1 MSILAVR
8 QIEHFWEEGF
18 LLVEQAVSPEILIAL
33 NAQLDEWLDE
43 SRQHTENY
51 GETVDGKK
59 RFDLD
64 PSHSAD
70 EPRFR
75 RIANP
80 AEISKIYR
88 QVVVDSRIPDMVAE
102 LIGRAIRLHHCKI
115 ICKAPGGTLKI
126 DWHQDH
132 AFDPHTNDDM
142 LAVGLM
148 LGDVTR
154 DHGPVQVVPR
164 SHRTPHS
171 LYQDNAYTGTVAAE
185 LVPQF
190 ERAAVPLIGQ
200 AGTASFHHT
209 WTMHASQISTAR
221 TARKILYA
229 EYLAADAYPL
239 TEPVTPSTMYR
250 MMIRGEET
258 HIVRL
263 KETIIEMPG
272 TYEED
277 SFFSFQDRAKSKTN
291 KA

>member
-1 MSILAVR
+1 MGLLGAQ

-18 LLVEQAVSPEILIAL
+18 LLVDQVVSRETLLAL
-33 NAQLDEWLDE
+33 DAQLDEWLEE
-43 SRQHTENY
+43 SRLHAENY

-70 EPRFR
+70 APRLR

-80 AEISKIYR
+80 AEISEIYR
-88 QVVVDSRIPDMVAE
+88 QVIIASRVPDIVAE
-102 LIGRAIRLHHCKI
+102 LIGPAIRLHHCKI
-115 ICKAPGGTLKI
+115 ICKTPGGTLKI

-148 LGDVTR
+148 LGDVTTE
-154 DHGPVQVVPR
+154 HGPVQVVPG
-164 SHRTPHS
+164 SHRTPYS
-171 LYQDNAYTGTVAAE
+171 LYQNNVYTGTVAAE
-185 LVPQF
+185 LIPEF
-190 ERAAVPLIGQ
+190 ERVAVPLIGK

-209 WTMHASQISTAR
+209 WTMHASQISTAS

-229 EYLAADAYPL
+229 EYMAADAYPL

-250 MMIRGEET
+250 MMVRGEET
-258 HIVRL
+258 RMARL
-263 KETIIEMPG
+263 KEAIIEIPE

-277 SFFSFQDRAKSKTN
+277 SFFSLQEKTKPN